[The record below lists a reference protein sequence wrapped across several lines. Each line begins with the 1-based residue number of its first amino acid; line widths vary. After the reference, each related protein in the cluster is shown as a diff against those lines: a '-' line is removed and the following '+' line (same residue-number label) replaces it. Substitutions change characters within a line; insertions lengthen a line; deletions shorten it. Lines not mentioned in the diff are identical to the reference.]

1 MSHAPP
7 LLVVHAALG
16 CAALKPLAALPC
28 PYREL
33 NPAPICCRKARLAA
47 LTAAGVPSGPINDL
61 AEVFEEPQV
70 WNPVLYSRSKLEY
83 RDPPPLLGQ
92 HTTEVLTEVL
102 GLEAGELQ
110 ALRAASVIT

>member
-1 MSHAPP
+1 MPF
-7 LLVVHAALG
+7 
-16 CAALKPLAALPC
+16 

-92 HTTEVLTEVL
+92 HTQSVLQQEL
-102 GLEAGELQ
+102 GISASQ
-110 ALRAASVIT
+110 FAALRSDGVVS